1 MLFVTLVADTEVVM
15 SRTGVLSKATRV
27 EPLEDDRNSAV
38 RIALAVAAPHGQL
51 FTLQLPDGST
61 LPLSAALVEV
71 LRASAGE
78 LAEGHAVTVLPSEI
92 ALSPAE
98 AAELLGL
105 SRPFVARLLDQGDIP
120 SERLPRSRHR
130 RILLSDVLAFQ
141 AQRDRRRT
149 GRQRVGALI
158 EDAGLPF

>member
-1 MLFVTLVADTEVVM
+1 M
-15 SRTGVLSKATRV
+15 SKTSVLSNAVRV
-27 EPLEDDRNSAV
+27 ESRESDRTSAA

-61 LPLSAALVEV
+61 LPLSAALVDV
-71 LRASAGE
+71 LRASADE
-78 LAEGHAVTVLPSEI
+78 LAEGHAVTVLPSEV

-130 RILLSDVLAFQ
+130 RVLLSDVLAFQ

-158 EDAGLPF
+158 EDTGLPY